1 MANMSAPLAA
11 AVKQSL
17 LTLGRYSRVLERM
30 TFPGVAVLCYHGVRD
45 NVLARRT
52 IPLQELHIRTSTF
65 MSHCRLIRDTCHPIS
80 VDDLRAARKGHSKLP
95 DRPVLITFDDGYR
108 SVFRYAAP
116 ILAAL
121 NLPAGIFV
129 CSGPLADRRML
140 WFDEVAARETD
151 VAVERWKSVDY
162 YTWRAS
168 CAQTSPVADDDPRAL
183 MTIDELHALGQISGI
198 EIGGHTVWHPILSQA
213 SRDTQRDEIA
223 HNLLAL
229 AEWTGRPIRAFA
241 YPNGRPG
248 KDYNGDTIETLQECG
263 VDLAFTTA
271 EQFAPATSTPLE
283 IPRFLIRANTADAEL
298 AHRLAY
304 SWKR

>member
-45 NVLARRT
+45 NTLAKRT
-52 IPLQELHIRTSTF
+52 IPLQDLHIRTSTF
-65 MSHCRLIRDTCHPIS
+65 MSHCRLLRDTCHPIS
-80 VDDLRAARKGHSKLP
+80 VDDLRAALEGRASLP

-183 MTIDELHALGQISGI
+183 MTIDELRAIAQIKSI
-198 EIGGHTVWHPILSQA
+198 EIGGHTVNHPS
-213 SRDTQRDEIA
+213 
-223 HNLLAL
+223 LAL
-229 AEWTGRPIRAFA
+229 LSPEAQYEEIHGNRMQLEQMIGRPVTSFCYPHGEFTQKTAVLVQEAGYERACSSMA
-241 YPNGRPG
+241 GPVRA
-248 KDYNGDTIETLQECG
+248 G
-263 VDLAFTTA
+263 VDPF
-271 EQFAPATSTPLE
+271 Q
-283 IPRFLIRANTADAEL
+283 IPRRRAENWRGDEFGWHL
-298 AHRLAY
+298 SRFF
-304 SWKR
+304 R

>member
-17 LTLGRYSRVLERM
+17 LTLGRYARVLERM

-45 NVLARRT
+45 NTLAKRT
-52 IPLQELHIRTSTF
+52 IPLQDLHIRTSTF

-80 VDDLRAARKGHSKLP
+80 LDDLRAAMEGRAELP
-95 DRPVLITFDDGYR
+95 ARPVLITFDDGYR

-121 NLPAGIFV
+121 NLPAVVFV
-129 CSGPLADRRML
+129 CSGPLADRRLL
-140 WFDEVAARETD
+140 WFDEVAARESD

-168 CAQTSPVADDDPRAL
+168 CAMTSPVADDDPRAL
-183 MTIDELHALGQISGI
+183 MTVDDLRAICQFKGI
-198 EIGGHTVWHPILSQA
+198 EIGGHTMWHPILAHA
-213 SRDTQRDEIA
+213 SRDMQRDEIA
-223 HNLLAL
+223 HNLTAL

-248 KDYNGDTIETLQECG
+248 KDYNADTMETLRECG
-263 VDLAFTTA
+263 VDIAFTTG
-271 EQFAPATSTPLE
+271 EQFATPTMPALE
-283 IPRFLIRANTADAEL
+283 IPRFLIRAGTGDAEL

>member
-1 MANMSAPLAA
+1 VKARLAA
-11 AVKQSL
+11 TVKQSL
-17 LTLGRYSRVLERM
+17 LSLGRYSRVLERT

-45 NVLARRT
+45 NNLAKRT

-80 VDDLRAARKGHSKLP
+80 LDDLRAAMDGRSQLP
-95 DRPVLITFDDGYR
+95 ERPVLITFDDGYR

-121 NLPAGIFV
+121 NLPAVVFV

-140 WFDEVAARETD
+140 WFDEVAARESD

-162 YTWRAS
+162 YSWRAS
-168 CAQTSPVADDDPRAL
+168 CTQTSPVPDDDPRAL
-183 MTIDELHALGQISGI
+183 MTIEELHALAQIKGL
-198 EIGGHTVWHPILSQA
+198 EIGGHTVWHPILSHA
-213 SRDTQRDEIA
+213 TRDTQRDEITQ
-223 HNLLAL
+223 NLFAL
-229 AEWTGRPIRAFA
+229 AEWTDRPIRAFA

-248 KDYNGDTIETLQECG
+248 KDYNADTMETLRECG
-263 VDLAFTTA
+263 VDIAFTTG
-271 EQFAPATSTPLE
+271 EQFAIPGAPVLE
-283 IPRFLIRANTADAEL
+283 LPRFLILANIGDAEL

>member
-17 LTLGRYSRVLERM
+17 LTIGRYSRVLERT

-45 NVLARRT
+45 NTLAKRT
-52 IPLQELHIRTSTF
+52 IPLQDLHIRTSTF
-65 MSHCRLIRDTCHPIS
+65 MSHCRLLRDTCHPIS
-80 VDDLRAARKGHSKLP
+80 VDDLRAALEGRSKLP

-121 NLPAGIFV
+121 GLPAAVFV
-129 CSGPLADRRML
+129 CSGPLADRRLL
-140 WFDEVAARETD
+140 WFDEVAARESD
-151 VAVERWKSVDY
+151 VAVERWKNVDY

-168 CAQTSPVADDDPRAL
+168 CALTSPVADDDMRAL
-183 MTIDELHALGQISGI
+183 MTIDDLHALAQIPGI
-198 EIGGHTVWHPILSQA
+198 EIGGHTVWHPILARA
-213 SRDTQRDEIA
+213 SRDTQRDEVA

-248 KDYNGDTIETLQECG
+248 KDYNEDTIATLEECG
-263 VDLAFTTA
+263 VDIAFTTG
-271 EQFAPATSTPLE
+271 EQFATATAPAFE
-283 IPRFLIRANTADAEL
+283 VPRFLIRANVGDAEL

>member
-45 NVLARRT
+45 NTLAKRT
-52 IPLQELHIRTSTF
+52 IPLQDLHIRTSTF

-80 VDDLRAARKGHSKLP
+80 LDDLRAALEGRARLP

-121 NLPAGIFV
+121 NLPATIFV
-129 CSGPLADRRML
+129 CSGPLADRRLL
-140 WFDEVAARETD
+140 WFDEVAARESD
-151 VAVERWKSVDY
+151 VAVERWKAVDY

-168 CAQTSPVADDDPRAL
+168 CAQTSPVAEDDPRAL
-183 MTIDELHALGQISGI
+183 MSVDELHALGQIAGI
-198 EIGGHTVWHPILSQA
+198 EIGGHTVWHPILARA

-223 HNLLAL
+223 DNLLAL
-229 AEWTGRPIRAFA
+229 AEWTGRPIRSFA

-248 KDYNGDTIETLQECG
+248 KDYNADTMETLAECG
-263 VDLAFTTA
+263 VDLAFTTG
-271 EQFAPATSTPLE
+271 EQFATVTTAVLE
-283 IPRFLIRANTADAEL
+283 VPRFVIRANTSDAEL